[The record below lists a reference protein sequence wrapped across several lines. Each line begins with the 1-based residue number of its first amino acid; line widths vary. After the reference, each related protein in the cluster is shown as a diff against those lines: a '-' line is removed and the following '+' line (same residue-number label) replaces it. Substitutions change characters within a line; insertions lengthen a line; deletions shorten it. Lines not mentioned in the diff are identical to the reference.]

1 MDTLLKPLLIR
12 EKLLEKGIR
21 TFTPYDFERIF
32 KISASRTK
40 YFLENQTEAGLFM
53 RLKRGMYVL
62 KTDLPCEEEI
72 ANNLYRP
79 SYISFEYALAYHCL
93 IPEMTYMVTSA
104 TTKPTRQFAVNHL
117 SFAYY
122 TIKENAYTGY
132 TMLRTDRSVSG
143 KGNNINFTK
152 LVVSDKDTDAF
163 LMAEPEKALVDFLYF
178 VSLGKRQLND
188 RINGTD
194 TLNKEKL
201 RKYAGLYNRK
211 KLMEIVREFL

>member
-1 MDTLLKPLLIR
+1 
-12 EKLLEKGIR
+12 
-21 TFTPYDFERIF
+21 
-32 KISASRTK
+32 
-40 YFLENQTEAGLFM
+40 
-53 RLKRGMYVL
+53 MYVL

-79 SYISFEYALAYHCL
+79 SYISFEYALAYHGL